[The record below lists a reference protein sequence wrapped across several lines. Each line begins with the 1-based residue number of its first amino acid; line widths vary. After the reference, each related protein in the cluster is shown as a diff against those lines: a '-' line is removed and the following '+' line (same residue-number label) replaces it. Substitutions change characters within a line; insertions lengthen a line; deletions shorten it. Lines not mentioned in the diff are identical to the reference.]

1 MAGKA
6 RPTGMVGFT
15 IVWFGQLVSLLGTG
29 MTQFGLMI
37 WAWKE
42 TGSATALALVFFF
55 GFMPNVLM
63 MPFAGAMVDRYS
75 RKAMM
80 IVSDL
85 AAGLATAG
93 MLLLYS
99 LGALHIWHVYILIFV
114 SGAFQ
119 AFQFPAYSAAI
130 TMMVKKEHYARASA
144 MLSTARDFSGVFA
157 PIVAGVLLGFIGL
170 SGIMVI
176 DIVTFVFAISAILAV
191 HVPQPP
197 PSEEGKKGRRSF
209 MSDAFYGFRY
219 IYERKPLLG
228 LQLVFLTFNLVVTF
242 GFVVDQPMVLART
255 GDSAPTLGTVLSMG
269 GIGGVAGGVVMTLW
283 GGPKRKVDGIIGGML
298 ALSVGGIVL
307 FGLGREVVVWSV
319 GLFIGA
325 FIVPIANGCSQ
336 AIWQAKVP
344 PDLQGRVFATRA
356 LIASV
361 GTPIAMLLAGP
372 IADLVAEP
380 ALTGGGVPVASALVG
395 SGPGAGM
402 SLMLVIAGVLGAIV
416 AVAGYSVRSVREAE
430 SLIPDHS
437 VAAGKAGREGEEGEE
452 GGGGDGSAAAAG
464 AGRDTTESGERAGIV
479 EGAQR

>member
-1 MAGKA
+1 
-6 RPTGMVGFT
+6 MVGFT

-55 GFMPNVLM
+55 GFLPSVLM

-75 RKAMM
+75 RKLMM

-85 AAGLATAG
+85 TAGLTTVA
-93 MLLLYS
+93 MLALYS
-99 LGALHIWHVYILIFV
+99 TGALHLWHVYVLILI

-130 TMMVKKEHYARASA
+130 TMMVKKEHYARASG

-157 PIVAGVLLGFIGL
+157 PIVAGVLLGVIGL

-176 DIVTFVFAISAILAV
+176 DIVTFVFAISAVLAV
-191 HVPQPP
+191 HVPRPP
-197 PSEEGKKGRRSF
+197 PSEEGAKGRRSF
-209 MSDAFYGFRY
+209 ISDAFYGFRY
-219 IYERKPLLG
+219 IYARKPLLG
-228 LQLVFLTFNLVVTF
+228 LQLVFLAFNLVVTF
-242 GFVVDQPMVLART
+242 GFVVDQPMILART
-255 GDSAPTLGTVLSMG
+255 GDSAPKLGTVLSVG
-269 GIGGVAGGVVMTLW
+269 GIGGVAGGVVMSVW
-283 GGPKRKVDGIIGGML
+283 GGPKRKVNGILGGML

-325 FIVPIANGCSQ
+325 FIVPIANGSSQ
-336 AIWQAKVP
+336 AIWQSKVP

-356 LIASV
+356 LIASI

-372 IADLVAEP
+372 AADLVFEP
-380 ALTGGGVPVASALVG
+380 ALRGGGVPVASALVG

-402 SLMLVIAGVLGAIV
+402 SLMLVIAGIMGAIV
-416 AVAGYSVRSVREAE
+416 SVAGYAVRSIREAE
-430 SLIPDHS
+430 SLIPDHE
-437 VAAGKAGREGEEGEE
+437 VAAVKAGREGDGAAEGQEDHRE
-452 GGGGDGSAAAAG
+452 GTEGDDGPSADDG
-464 AGRDTTESGERAGIV
+464 AKR
-479 EGAQR
+479 